1 MAVSVAWYEW
11 NGTDDPDV
19 DPGQVITAIVVGS
32 TDGYD
37 FTPADYKIQ
46 AGDNSYSKHI
56 KVRFTGVGG
65 NTISDTK
72 LHKSSG
78 NYKTDEGLEYNKDFD
93 KGEDLPSTDDIS
105 GSAIPTSLPGAQ
117 NVDLPDSGNVLEGD
131 GYSEEFALQTQTGAA
146 TEPGAL
152 NTKTLTLTYD
162 VS

>member
-1 MAVSVAWYEW
+1 MAVTVSWYEW

-19 DPGQVITAIVVGS
+19 DAGQVITTIVVGS
-32 TDGYD
+32 TDNYT
-37 FTPADYKIQ
+37 FTPADYPIQ

-56 KVRFTGVGG
+56 KANFAGVGS
-65 NTISDTK
+65 NTISNTK
-72 LHKSSG
+72 LHKSAG
-78 NYKTDEGLEYNKDFD
+78 DYKTDEALEYNKDFD
-93 KGEDLPSTDDIS
+93 KGVTPPSTSDIG

-117 NVDLPDSGNVLEGD
+117 NLDLPDSGNVLEGN
-131 GYSEEFALQTQTGAA
+131 GYSEQFALQTQTSVG